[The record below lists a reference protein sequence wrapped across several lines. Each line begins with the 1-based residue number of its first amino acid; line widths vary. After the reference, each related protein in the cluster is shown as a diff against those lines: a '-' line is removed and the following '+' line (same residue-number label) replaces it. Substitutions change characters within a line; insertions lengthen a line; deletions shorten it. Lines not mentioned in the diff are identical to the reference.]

1 LLLDVRQERVLRV
14 LIADDDA
21 LVRELLGAVLEAGQ
35 FELVFAEDG
44 LSALD
49 AVKTSRPDCVILDL
63 MMPGMDGL
71 SVCEAIRKDPEISDV
86 RVVML
91 TANALAARG
100 AWREAG
106 VDALLTKP
114 FGALDLMDAINGTAT
129 GDRA

>member
-1 LLLDVRQERVLRV
+1 MDVQLERERVLKV

-44 LSALD
+44 LSALE
-49 AVKTSRPDCVILDL
+49 AVKDSRPDCVILDL

-71 SVCEAIRKDPEISDV
+71 SVCEAIRKDPDIAGV

-91 TANALAARG
+91 TANALATRG
-100 AWREAG
+100 RWREAG
-106 VDALLTKP
+106 VDAMLTKP
-114 FGALDLMDAINGTAT
+114 FGALDLMDAITGSTA
-129 GDRA
+129 GDRT